1 MQPVRCASCATTV
14 LVAKNSAT
22 QTTIQW
28 QAASSSC
35 PRRTA
40 MTVGD
45 SCPALGDAI
54 QQAYDDGVLVA
65 ADVG

>member
-1 MQPVRCASCATTV
+1 MQPVRCASCTTTV

-35 PRRTA
+35 PQRRDL
-40 MTVGD
+40 TVGD
-45 SCPALGDAI
+45 SCPALGETIAR
-54 QQAYDDGVLVA
+54 AYDDGVLVV